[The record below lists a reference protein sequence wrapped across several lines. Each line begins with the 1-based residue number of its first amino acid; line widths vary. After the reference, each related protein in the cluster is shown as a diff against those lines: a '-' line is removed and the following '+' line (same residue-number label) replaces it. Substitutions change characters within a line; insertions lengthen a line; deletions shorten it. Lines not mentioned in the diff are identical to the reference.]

1 MYTPNK
7 QSSHCKKW
15 SFLKMA
21 DLPVMQDQVTRQD
34 LWSPFFFERT
44 SLSYR
49 KGWFPI
55 ERGWFDCHEDQ
66 ITRHRCDH
74 FSSLKGRVGL
84 LQKGRVS
91 HRKGWFDCHWDQ
103 VTRTE
108 VFVKTPVSI
117 VGKTSKTSLS
127 MSVTVPQ
134 TNTLNATDKVFQ
146 PKAKYSNITQQ
157 CMCTV

>member
-1 MYTPNK
+1 MKVYHRETWSFWLQSAHHRRQLFSGNMMFRKRTKHK
-7 QSSHCKKW
+7 QSSHCKKAIAFEKGRFARHAG
-15 SFLKMA
+15 S
-21 DLPVMQDQVTRQD
+21 
-34 LWSPFFFERT
+34 SFFFERG

-84 LQKGRVS
+84 LHKGRVS

-127 MSVTVPQ
+127 MSVT
-134 TNTLNATDKVFQ
+134 AT
-146 PKAKYSNITQQ
+146 
-157 CMCTV
+157 

>member
-1 MYTPNK
+1 MYTPSK

-15 SFLKMA
+15 SFFKMP

-66 ITRHRCDH
+66 ITRRRCDH

-117 VGKTSKTSLS
+117 VGKLQRPACQCLSL
-127 MSVTVPQ
+127 
-134 TNTLNATDKVFQ
+134 Q
-146 PKAKYSNITQQ
+146 PKPIHWTPLIKSFNPKQNIPI
-157 CMCTV
+157 